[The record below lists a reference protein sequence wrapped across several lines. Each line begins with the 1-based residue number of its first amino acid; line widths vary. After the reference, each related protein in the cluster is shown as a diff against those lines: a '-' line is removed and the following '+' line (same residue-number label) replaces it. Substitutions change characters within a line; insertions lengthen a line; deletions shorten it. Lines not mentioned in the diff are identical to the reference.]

1 MKTGKIAQKMPY
13 PTFKK
18 KKKKGYLRSWLD
30 NLMTSSYFGDVIASR
45 HFL

>member
-13 PTFKK
+13 PTFQ
-18 KKKKGYLRSWLD
+18 KKKKGYLRSRLD
-30 NLMTSSYFGDVIASR
+30 NLMTSSYFGDVIANR